1 VLKLTYIYVTFKTT
15 NDALNFEDILKN
27 TLPFWLVPV
36 PRELTHNCGI
46 AARFKDIDKSDVEN
60 LINQYD
66 VTYDM
71 IHKITR

>member
-1 VLKLTYIYVTFKTT
+1 MLKLTYIYVTFKTT

-46 AARFKDIDKSDVEN
+46 AARFKDIEKSDVEN
-60 LINQYD
+60 LINQFDVNYD
-66 VTYDM
+66 KIY
-71 IHKITR
+71 KITK

>member
-1 VLKLTYIYVTFKTT
+1 MFKLTYIYVTFKTT

-46 AARFKDIDKSDVEN
+46 AARFKDIEKSDVEN

-66 VTYDM
+66 VNYDM
-71 IHKITR
+71 IHKITK

>member
-1 VLKLTYIYVTFKTT
+1 MTYIYVTFKTT
-15 NDALNFEDILKN
+15 NDALNFEEILKN

-46 AARFKDIDKSDVEN
+46 AARFKDIDLQSVEALIKEHDVA
-60 LINQYD
+60 
-66 VTYDM
+66 YDM

>member
-1 VLKLTYIYVTFKTT
+1 MFKLTYIYVTFKTT

-46 AARFKDIDKSDVEN
+46 AARFKDIEKSDVEN
-60 LINQYD
+60 LINQFDVNYD
-66 VTYDM
+66 KIY
-71 IHKITR
+71 KITK